1 MPAFVKKKIENR
13 KIAVAGQLGRVIVL
27 GYLLPDH
34 GNLCDAFC
42 GLVHVIFL
50 THVVARVTGRK
61 TCSKDIMWVW
71 VCVYLYRYTHTHT
84 HTHTLYDPCGSSG
97 HDPQDL

>member
-34 GNLCDAFC
+34 GNFCDTFR
-42 GLVHVIFL
+42 GLVQVIFL

-61 TCSKDIMWVW
+61 TCSKD
-71 VCVYLYRYTHTHT
+71 T
-84 HTHTLYDPCGSSG
+84 
-97 HDPQDL
+97 